1 MPYKVIKQF
10 KDKEDKG
17 RLYEVGDE
25 YPKGSFK
32 PTNKRLNELSELH
45 PHYKAAFI
53 KEEEQKKPVDKKQPK
68 DSKSK
73 E

>member
-1 MPYKVIKQF
+1 MARKVIKQF

-53 KEEEQKKPVDKKQPK
+53 KEEEKKPVVKKQEK